1 LLAPHHA
8 DILITT
14 SRAHPAPTEEIMS
27 QSDDPGTGSTP
38 HGSTPS
44 GSSPYGSTPYGSA
57 PQPAPQGPTPGDAE
71 RPAPPVPGSTAG
83 GEDQGQPAHGQQ
95 QYGQAPYGQPQ
106 YGQAQ
111 YGQPQY
117 GQPQYGHP
125 QYGQTPYGQPSYGQ
139 PAYGGQ
145 YGQPGYGAPA
155 AYGQYGYSASPARPA
170 HVIVPAILGF
180 IFAAFGVLSTLG
192 VFLGGAAVV
201 GLAGALDSGAL
212 DSGPGDPFGGEL
224 PSDAAAGIG
233 VVFVVLGLIILAWT
247 VLMIWG
253 SVWALTGRSRVLL
266 LVGGSI
272 AVLVTLIGVLA
283 SVLDSTTADS
293 VGGTEYAIGIVITLA
308 FFVASLAIVVPLCLR
323 PATQFFAAHR
333 ARRGR

>member
-1 LLAPHHA
+1 
-8 DILITT
+8 
-14 SRAHPAPTEEIMS
+14 MS

-38 HGSTPS
+38 HGSTP
-44 GSSPYGSTPYGSA
+44 YGSTPQGA
-57 PQPAPQGPTPGDAE
+57 TPQASGTEQP
-71 RPAPPVPGSTAG
+71 
-83 GEDQGQPAHGQQ
+83 DQPYGQPASGQ
-95 QYGQAPYGQPQ
+95 QYGQPRYGQPPYGQPQ
-106 YGQAQ
+106 YGQSE

-117 GQPQYGHP
+117 GQTQYGQP

-145 YGQPGYGAPA
+145 YGQPAYGAPST
-155 AYGQYGYSASPARPA
+155 YGQYGSPATPSRPA

-180 IFAAFGVLSTLG
+180 VFAAFGVLMTLG
-192 VFLGGAAVV
+192 IFLGGAVV
-201 GLAGALDSGAL
+201 VSMAGAFDSGAFDSGAL
-212 DSGPGDPFGGEL
+212 GPGTEDPFGGDL
-224 PSDAAAGIG
+224 SGDAAAGVGIAI
-233 VVFVVLGLIILAWT
+233 VVVGLLALVWT

-272 AVLVTLIGVLA
+272 AVLVTLIGVLGTI
-283 SVLDSTTADS
+283 LDSTTAES
-293 VGGTEYAIGIVITLA
+293 AGGSEYVIGIVLTLA

-323 PATQFFAAHR
+323 PATGFFAAHR

>member
-1 LLAPHHA
+1 
-8 DILITT
+8 
-14 SRAHPAPTEEIMS
+14 MS

-38 HGSTPS
+38 HGSH
-44 GSSPYGSTPYGSA
+44 PYGS
-57 PQPAPQGPTPGDAE
+57 APQGPTPGDAE
-71 RPAPPVPGSTAG
+71 RPAPTVPGSTPG
-83 GEDQGQPAHGQQ
+83 GEEPGQPA
-95 QYGQAPYGQPQ
+95 
-106 YGQAQ
+106 

-117 GQPQYGHP
+117 GQPQSGQPQSGQPQSGQTQYGQP

-145 YGQPGYGAPA
+145 YGQPAYGAPA
-155 AYGQYGYSASPARPA
+155 GYGQYGYSASPARPA

-180 IFAAFGVLSTLG
+180 VFAAFGVLSTFG
-192 VFLGGAAVV
+192 VFVGGAAVV
-201 GLAGALDSGAL
+201 GMAGALDSGAF
-212 DSGPGDPFGGEL
+212 DTGTGDPFGGDL
-224 PSDAAAGIG
+224 PGDAAAGIG
-233 VVFVVLGLIILAWT
+233 VLFVVIGLIALAWT

-272 AVLVTLIGVLA
+272 AVLVTLIGVLGT
-283 SVLDSTTADS
+283 VLDSTTANS
-293 VGGTEYAIGIVITLA
+293 VSGSESAIGIVITLA
-308 FFVASLAIVVPLCLR
+308 FFVAALAIVVPLCLQ

>member
-1 LLAPHHA
+1 
-8 DILITT
+8 
-14 SRAHPAPTEEIMS
+14 MS
-27 QSDDPGTGSTP
+27 QSDDPDTGSTP
-38 HGSTPS
+38 HGSTS
-44 GSSPYGSTPYGSA
+44 HGSTPYGAAPQGSA
-57 PQPAPQGPTPGDAE
+57 PQGYEPPGSAVPGATPGGA
-71 RPAPPVPGSTAG
+71 
-83 GEDQGQPAHGQQ
+83 QQNQPS
-95 QYGQAPYGQPQ
+95 
-106 YGQAQ
+106 

-117 GQPQYGHP
+117 GQPSYGQLQYGQSQYGQAPYAHP

-145 YGQPGYGAPA
+145 YGQPAYGAPA
-155 AYGQYGYSASPARPA
+155 AYGQYGYSAVPARPA

-180 IFAAFGVLSTLG
+180 VFAAFGVLATFG

-201 GLAGALDSGAL
+201 SLGTALDTGALGT
-212 DSGPGDPFGGEL
+212 GPGDPFGG
-224 PSDAAAGIG
+224 DVARDTAAGIG
-233 VVFVVLGLIILAWT
+233 IAIVVIGLLSLAWT

-272 AVLVTLIGVLA
+272 AVLVTLIAVLG
-283 SVLDSTTADS
+283 SSLDSAGAS
-293 VGGTEYAIGIVITLA
+293 GSSSGNAAGIVLTLA
-308 FFVASLAIVVPLCLR
+308 FFVASLGIVVPLCLR

>member
-1 LLAPHHA
+1 
-8 DILITT
+8 
-14 SRAHPAPTEEIMS
+14 MS

-38 HGSTPS
+38 HGSTPHE
-44 GSSPYGSTPYGSA
+44 SSPYSSSPYGSA
-57 PQPAPQGPTPGDAE
+57 PQGSTPRDAE
-71 RPAPPVPGSTAG
+71 G
-83 GEDQGQPAHGQQ
+83 GQS
-95 QYGQAPYGQPQ
+95 
-106 YGQAQ
+106 Q
-111 YGQPQY
+111 YGQPQSGQPAYGQSPY
-117 GQPQYGHP
+117 GQPPYGQP
-125 QYGQTPYGQPSYGQ
+125 AYGQTPYGQPSYGQ

-145 YGQPGYGAPA
+145 YGQPGYGAPP
-155 AYGQYGYSASPARPA
+155 AYGQYGYSAAPSRPA

-180 IFAAFGVLSTLG
+180 VFAAFGVLATLG

-201 GLAGALDSGAL
+201 GMAGALDSGAL
-212 DSGPGDPFGGEL
+212 GAEDPFAGDLAG
-224 PSDAAAGIG
+224 DAAAGIG
-233 VVFVVLGLIILAWT
+233 IAFVVIGLLALTWT

-283 SVLDSTTADS
+283 SILDSTTAS
-293 VGGTEYAIGIVITLA
+293 GNSPEYAIGIVLTLA